1 MDVSLIN
8 AFVMCKAIRE
18 SPKLPLFEFKLDVAA
33 ALMYSEN
40 FAEPLS
46 RAAAVFRAVVPRAAN
61 GDPIGGPIPT
71 DAIRF
76 DGMNHW
82 PEQAAK
88 VPRCCRVA
96 GCKLRSTYW
105 CTKCNVYLCLKGK
118 NLCFVNFHLNLE

>member
-46 RAAAVFRAVVPRAAN
+46 RTAAVFRAVVPRAAN
-61 GDPIGGPIPT
+61 GNTIGG
-71 DAIRF
+71 A
-76 DGMNHW
+76 
-82 PEQAAK
+82 
-88 VPRCCRVA
+88 VPMIH
-96 GCKLRSTYW
+96 KQL
-105 CTKCNVYLCLKGK
+105 
-118 NLCFVNFHLNLE
+118 F